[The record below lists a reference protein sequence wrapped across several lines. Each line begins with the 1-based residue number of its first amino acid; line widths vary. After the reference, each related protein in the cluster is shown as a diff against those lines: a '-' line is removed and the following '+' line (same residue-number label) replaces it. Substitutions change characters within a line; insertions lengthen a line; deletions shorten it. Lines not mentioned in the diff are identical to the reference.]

1 MVSWSYTVAHSRAES
16 AVGGDAHS
24 VEFFGKGLKEIEVV
38 KLEKV
43 WVR

>member
-1 MVSWSYTVAHSRAES
+1 MVAHNSSES
-16 AVGGDAHS
+16 AIGGDAHS